1 MSSVISIQ
9 LTSAV
14 ELGVK
19 TAAMDF
25 AVRLVKELAS
35 EWGISEEVVIE
46 SLRRVN
52 LDSVFVGAGGETGGE
67 AIRIERPM
75 PRPRGRP
82 GRKPKTAGASA
93 SGAGVSGTGS
103 GDATSVVSGGSIASG
118 SGSGSKPDVML
129 PFCGVV
135 CDTWC
140 LGIRKNYGLYSQCS
154 NARRSDGK
162 YCKTCAGNAMIS
174 PTGKPQFGDIHDRLA
189 VPLMEFRDPGSNV
202 RVLPLINVIEK
213 HIAPKTQQS
222 VAEVRAEMESAAAKM
237 GWTIPAENWVL
248 YVAKRGAPKGVK
260 RGSKKNGSKDVD
272 SVSGVGGAGGVSGVG
287 GTCDDSAS
295 DLLKAVGVVSGA
307 PKIASAS
314 APKSVA
320 TSPATTTTA
329 TANSMGTTASTG
341 TTGTTAMTTNWKTM
355 TAAERA
361 EKMAKMQAQR
371 QGKIAGAGAGAGAGA
386 ATTKPVATMIAPT
399 PIEIPMAED
408 SEDDDE
414 IEVVKFV
421 HMGRVYL
428 RDEKRNTIYD
438 VDSEEE
444 IGIYNPTTDSIELD

>member
-1 MSSVISIQ
+1 MSSAISIQ

-35 EWGISEEVVIE
+35 EWGISEEIVME

-52 LDSVFVGAGGETGGE
+52 LDSVLTMAGSGTDE

-82 GRKPKTAGASA
+82 GRKPKTAGVDSANGVGRSDAASI
-93 SGAGVSGTGS
+93 
-103 GDATSVVSGGSIASG
+103 VSGGSVVSDVSSG
-118 SGSGSKPDVML
+118 AKPDIML

-154 NARRSDGK
+154 NARTSEGK
-162 YCKTCAGNAMIS
+162 YCKTCAKNAAAS
-174 PTGKPQFGDIHDRLA
+174 PTGKPQFGDIYDRLA
-189 VPLMEFRDPGSNV
+189 VPLMEFRDPSSNV

-213 HIAPKTQQS
+213 HIAPKTRQT
-222 VAEVRAEMESAAAKM
+222 VAEVRAEMEAEVAKM
-237 GWTIPAENWVL
+237 GWTIPEENWVL

-260 RGSKKNGSKDVD
+260 RGSKKNGKKDAD
-272 SVSGVGGAGGVSGVG
+272 SVSGVNGLNY
-287 GTCDDSAS
+287 DDSAS
-295 DLLKAVGVVSGA
+295 DLLKAVGVTVGA
-307 PKIASAS
+307 PKIAPAS

-320 TSPATTTTA
+320 TPPTTTTA
-329 TANSMGTTASTG
+329 TTTTVTTTNTMGTTSSTG
-341 TTGTTAMTTNWKTM
+341 TTTNWKTM

-371 QGKIAGAGAGAGAGA
+371 QGKIAGTVTGTDTGSMSA
-386 ATTKPVATMIAPT
+386 KPVAPMIAPT

-444 IGIYNPTTDSIELD
+444 IGVYNPTTDNIEMH

>member
-1 MSSVISIQ
+1 MSSTISIQ

-52 LDSVFVGAGGETGGE
+52 LDSVFVGGGSGGE

-93 SGAGVSGTGS
+93 GGGGVSGAGST
-103 GDATSVVSGGSIASG
+103 DAASVVSGRSIASG

-154 NARRSDGK
+154 NARSSDGK
-162 YCKTCAGNAMIS
+162 YCKTCAKNAMSS
-174 PTGKPQFGDIHDRLA
+174 PIGKPQFGDIHDRLA

-213 HIAPKTQQS
+213 HIAPKTQQT
-222 VAEVRAEMESAAAKM
+222 VAEVRAEMESAAATM

-260 RGSKKNGSKDVD
+260 RGSKKNGNKDVD
-272 SVSGVGGAGGVSGVG
+272 SAGGMCGVSGACG
-287 GTCDDSAS
+287 ACDDSAN
-295 DLLKAVGVVSGA
+295 DLLKAVGVTGGA
-307 PKIASAS
+307 PKIAPAS

-320 TSPATTTTA
+320 TTNT
-329 TANSMGTTASTG
+329 MGTTASTG
-341 TTGTTAMTTNWKTM
+341 TTTNWKTM

-371 QGKIAGAGAGAGAGA
+371 QGKMAGTVTGT
-386 ATTKPVATMIAPT
+386 ATGTMTAKPVAPMIAPT

-444 IGIYNPTTDSIELD
+444 IGVYNPTTDNIEMH

>member
-1 MSSVISIQ
+1 MMSSAISIQ

-52 LDSVFVGAGGETGGE
+52 LDAMFVGVGGGVGVGAGTEVGRVGE

-82 GRKPKTAGASA
+82 GRKPKTAG
-93 SGAGVSGTGS
+93 VSGTGS
-103 GDATSVVSGGSIASG
+103 GDAASVVSGGSIASG
-118 SGSGSKPDVML
+118 SASAPGSKPDIML

-154 NARRSDGK
+154 NARRSDSK
-162 YCKTCAGNAMIS
+162 YCKTCAGNAMVS

-222 VAEVRAEMESAAAKM
+222 VAEVRAEMETAAAKM

-260 RGSKKNGSKDVD
+260 RGSKKNGMKDSDSVG
-272 SVSGVGGAGGVSGVG
+272 SVSGMGSAGASGAG
-287 GTCDDSAS
+287 DDSAS
-295 DLLKAVGVVSGA
+295 DLLKAVGVTGGA
-307 PKIASAS
+307 PKIAPAS

-320 TSPATTTTA
+320 TSTATTVTTVP
-329 TANSMGTTASTG
+329 TNTMGTTASTG
-341 TTGTTAMTTNWKTM
+341 TTTNWKTM

-371 QGKIAGAGAGAGAGA
+371 QGKIAGTVTGT
-386 ATTKPVATMIAPT
+386 ATGTMTAKPVAPMIAPT

-444 IGIYNPTTDSIELD
+444 IGVYNPTTDNIEMH